1 MTPDFRNL
9 NVRPLKFYS
18 LCHLENVFLT
28 FLQVNP
34 SKIKMPSTPVDLPFD
49 LSTDINSPDRQAPSY
64 FLRHQQI
71 KNVLSTAE
79 VLEQQNQRLH
89 KSFKMLNIGTPDSS
103 QTDHSSADD
112 VSPKIQRRRK
122 NLIAAAAEDKSDQLS
137 RKHNLPKL
145 SISLE
150 HDTPSQLL
158 PSPTIQSANTT
169 NSSASDSLNKRVLKS
184 ASAIDLSLK
193 IMPNYNSADNV
204 RRAKLKLETNFGE
217 SKLSKPNSS
226 DHGMDFETTLA
237 KPLNSSGGNG
247 SSTASSRE
255 VSPSRDGPLINN
267 LKPP

>member
-1 MTPDFRNL
+1 
-9 NVRPLKFYS
+9 
-18 LCHLENVFLT
+18 
-28 FLQVNP
+28 
-34 SKIKMPSTPVDLPFD
+34 MPSTPVDSPYD
-49 LSTDINSPDRQAPSY
+49 LISDINSPDLQAPPY

-79 VLEQQNQRLH
+79 VLEQQNQRL
-89 KSFKMLNIGTPDSS
+89 KGLNISTPDSS

-122 NLIAAAAEDKSDQLS
+122 NLIAAAVDEDLAKKQ
-137 RKHNLPKL
+137 HNLPKL

-150 HDTPSQLL
+150 HEPSQLL
-158 PSPTIQSANTT
+158 PSPVHNEIVNPMSKMTPDI
-169 NSSASDSLNKRVLKS
+169 LNKRVLKS

-193 IMPNYNSADNV
+193 IKPNYNSSDRGVTDNV

-217 SKLSKPNSS
+217 GIRTMKPH
-226 DHGMDFETTLA
+226 DMLEMDSIARSF
-237 KPLNSSGGNG
+237 NCGGGNG